1 MKIVEF
7 VWIGEMKKVQQV
19 RTHKREMS
27 LYRLGTPGGAIIIRF
42 DMSCAQ
48 AHWVRSKPILR
59 VMQLKLHKPIMAI
72 GYSLRMCARHVD
84 STNPGRSNLVFR
96 SKPILEAKMS
106 NRVIQILCLLST
118 IITTF
123 DHSSISHKA
132 ISLRSDHDRYCHLVP
147 TTTRLRP
154 LKMALQAGSATRIKI
169 EIYVYLTACLSV

>member
-1 MKIVEF
+1 MTV
-7 VWIGEMKKVQQV
+7 V
-19 RTHKREMS
+19 TS
-27 LYRLGTPGGAIIIRF
+27 LLNLYFSISRF
-42 DMSCAQ
+42 NMSCAQ
-48 AHWVRSKPILR
+48 AHWDGSKPIRR
-59 VMQLKLHKPIMAI
+59 VMQLKLHKPTMAI

-96 SKPILEAKMS
+96 STLILEAKMS
-106 NRVIQILCLLST
+106 NRVIQILCLLSI